1 MTHFESLKCT
11 SVSVIGNVDLLNYLT
26 KYMFVVSI
34 FFIKHFSEVSSFLA
48 TAVRFVYVILRI
60 EYKFLLALNWGLLF
74 RSIYI
79 FYYGKNNTK
88 I

>member
-34 FFIKHFSEVSSFLA
+34 FFIKDFSEVSSFLA
-48 TAVRFVYVILRI
+48 TALRFVYVILII
-60 EYKFLLALNWGLLF
+60 EYKFLFALNGDIIF
-74 RSIYI
+74 RSIS
-79 FYYGKNNTK
+79 
-88 I
+88 